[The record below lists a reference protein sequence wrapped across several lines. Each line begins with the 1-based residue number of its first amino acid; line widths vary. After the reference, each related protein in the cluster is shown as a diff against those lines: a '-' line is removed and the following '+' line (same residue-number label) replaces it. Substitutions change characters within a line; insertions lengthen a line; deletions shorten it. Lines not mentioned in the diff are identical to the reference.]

1 MSFRKLFFSSLI
13 ISFSLAT
20 LAFSVRASDLLILN
34 GTAIHTSLQQDYY
47 YAALFSESRSEDPQ
61 TLLWQDNQRMEITI
75 LVDEWSKRRFTQ
87 HLGQA
92 ITINNTTD
100 DQEHHAKDIA
110 TFNTL
115 FKDYLIR
122 GDRIVINK
130 DADKGTSISI
140 NGIMLMETESHD
152 FFMLFLNTWLGSRPP
167 SSIFKASILGQEA
180 TVDSYMMTS
189 YESLTAS
196 ATRINDL
203 KAWNKKEK
211 TKSKSLPAKAAAKK
225 VKKII
230 NEEAIAAK
238 SIAKKPEPIIVE
250 TQPTRYVEA
259 TEFIESEDMSSTLE
273 AEHTPFSF
281 DEGNATTITDLKK
294 NANPNAEDYS
304 TGSDNPASLLASNTK
319 DNSLAKN
326 ALAEINE
333 QKKELLKIYRSTILT
348 STYKKIVY
356 PSSAIDKNQQ
366 GKVVLKVIVNR
377 SGKVQSIDLKEK
389 SKYKLLNKAADRA
402 VTKAHFPSVPSELEG
417 NEFEF
422 LLPIKFSL
430 N

>member
-75 LVDEWSKRRFTQ
+75 LVNEWSKRRFTQ

-130 DADKGTSISI
+130 DADKGTTISI
-140 NGIMLMETESHD
+140 NGITLMETESHD
-152 FFMLFLNTWLGSRPP
+152 FFTLFLNTWLGSRPP

-211 TKSKSLPAKAAAKK
+211 PKSKSLPAKAAAKK

-230 NEEAIAAK
+230 NEKAIAAK

-273 AEHTPFSF
+273 AKHTPFSF
-281 DEGNATTITDLKK
+281 DEENATTITDLKK

>member
-1 MSFRKLFFSSLI
+1 
-13 ISFSLAT
+13 
-20 LAFSVRASDLLILN
+20 
-34 GTAIHTSLQQDYY
+34 
-47 YAALFSESRSEDPQ
+47 
-61 TLLWQDNQRMEITI
+61 
-75 LVDEWSKRRFTQ
+75 
-87 HLGQA
+87 
-92 ITINNTTD
+92 
-100 DQEHHAKDIA
+100 
-110 TFNTL
+110 
-115 FKDYLIR
+115 
-122 GDRIVINK
+122 
-130 DADKGTSISI
+130 
-140 NGIMLMETESHD
+140 METESHD
-152 FFMLFLNTWLGSRPP
+152 FFTLFLNTWLGSRPP

-230 NEEAIAAK
+230 NEKAIAAK

-304 TGSDNPASLLASNTK
+304 TGSDNPASLLAFNSK
-319 DNSLAKN
+319 DNSLAEN

-366 GKVVLKVIVNR
+366 GKL
-377 SGKVQSIDLKEK
+377 
-389 SKYKLLNKAADRA
+389 Y
-402 VTKAHFPSVPSELEG
+402 
-417 NEFEF
+417 
-422 LLPIKFSL
+422 
-430 N
+430 

>member
-1 MSFRKLFFSSLI
+1 M
-13 ISFSLAT
+13 
-20 LAFSVRASDLLILN
+20 LN
-34 GTAIHTSLQQDYY
+34 GTAIHTSLQLDYY
-47 YAALFSESRSEDPQ
+47 YAALFSESPSEDSQ

-92 ITINNTTD
+92 IAINNTTD

-122 GDRIVINK
+122 GDRIVISKNI
-130 DADKGTSISI
+130 DKGTQISI
-140 NGIMLMETESHD
+140 NGITLMETKSHD
-152 FFMLFLNTWLGSRPP
+152 FFTLFLNTWLGARPP

-203 KAWNKKEK
+203 KKWNKQEAPKV
-211 TKSKSLPAKAAAKK
+211 KSLPIKTDT
-225 VKKII
+225 KKIEKNIAEI
-230 NEEAIAAK
+230 NIAEKETVVAKTIDIKTVPIIIAA
-238 SIAKKPEPIIVE
+238 
-250 TQPTRYVEA
+250 QPRYA
-259 TEFIESEDMSSTLE
+259 NTTEFIESEDIS
-273 AEHTPFSF
+273 
-281 DEGNATTITDLKK
+281 TTISAEYSPFNLDEENTTTTTNLKK
-294 NANPNAEDYS
+294 SSHPDDANKSLAK
-304 TGSDNPASLLASNTK
+304 DNPASLLASNTK
-319 DNSLAKN
+319 DDILAQN

-333 QKKELLKIYRSTILT
+333 QKKHLLKLYRSTILT

-366 GKVVLKVIVNR
+366 GKVVLKVTVDR

-389 SKYKLLNKAADRA
+389 SEFKLLNKAADRA

-417 NEFEF
+417 DEFEF

>member
-1 MSFRKLFFSSLI
+1 MSFRKLFFSSLV
-13 ISFSLAT
+13 ISCSLAT
-20 LAFSVRASDLLILN
+20 LAFSVRASDLLVLN

-211 TKSKSLPAKAAAKK
+211 PKSKSLPAKAAAKK

-230 NEEAIAAK
+230 NEKAIAAK

-281 DEGNATTITDLKK
+281 DEENATTITDLKK

>member
-1 MSFRKLFFSSLI
+1 MSFRKLFFSSLV
-13 ISFSLAT
+13 ISCSLAT
-20 LAFSVRASDLLILN
+20 LAFSVRASDLLVLN

-152 FFMLFLNTWLGSRPP
+152 FFTLFLNTWLGSRPP

-211 TKSKSLPAKAAAKK
+211 PKSKSLPAKAAAKK

-230 NEEAIAAK
+230 NEKAIAAK

-281 DEGNATTITDLKK
+281 DEENATTITDLKK

>member
-20 LAFSVRASDLLILN
+20 LAFSVRASDLLVLN

-230 NEEAIAAK
+230 NEKAIAAK

-281 DEGNATTITDLKK
+281 DEENATTITDLKK

>member
-1 MSFRKLFFSSLI
+1 MSFRKLFLSTLI
-13 ISFSLAT
+13 ISCSIAA
-20 LAFSVRASDLLILN
+20 LAFPARASDQLILN

-92 ITINNTTD
+92 IAINNTTD

-110 TFNTL
+110 TFKTL

-122 GDRIVINK
+122 GDRIVISK
-130 DADKGTSISI
+130 DVDKGTKISI
-140 NGIMLMETESHD
+140 NGITLMETKSHE
-152 FFMLFLNTWLGSRPP
+152 FFTLFLNTWLGSRPP
-167 SSIFKASILGQEA
+167 SSIFKSSILGQET
-180 TVDSYMMTS
+180 TVDTYMMTS
-189 YESLTAS
+189 YESLSAS
-196 ATRINDL
+196 PTRINDL
-203 KAWNKKEK
+203 KKWQKKAPKK
-211 TKSKSLPAKAAAKK
+211 TKSSSIKKVAKK
-225 VKKII
+225 AIEVDQEDEVAVKSTVE
-230 NEEAIAAK
+230 N
-238 SIAKKPEPIIVE
+238 PEPFIIE
-250 TQPTRYVEA
+250 AQPKYIDTPD
-259 TEFIESEDMSSTLE
+259 FIEPEDMV
-273 AEHTPFSF
+273 
-281 DEGNATTITDLKK
+281 TTITTEHTSFTFDEDETSTATNIKK
-294 NANPNAEDYS
+294 ASHPDTVDKTA
-304 TGSDNPASLLASNTK
+304 GSDNPASLLASNSK
-319 DNSLAKN
+319 DDELAN
-326 ALAEINE
+326 IALAEINE
-333 QKKELLKIYRSTILT
+333 QKKHLLKLYRSTILT

-366 GKVVLKVIVNR
+366 GKVVLKVIVDR

-389 SKYKLLNKAADRA
+389 SKFKLLNKAADRA

-417 NEFEF
+417 DEFEF

>member
-1 MSFRKLFFSSLI
+1 MSFRKLFFFTLI
-13 ISFSLAT
+13 FSCSIVSTSA
-20 LAFSVRASDLLILN
+20 SASDQLLLN

-47 YAALFSESRSEDPQ
+47 YAALFSESRSDDPQ
-61 TLLWQDNQRMEITI
+61 TLLWQENQRMEITI

-92 ITINNTTD
+92 IAINNTAD

-115 FKDYLIR
+115 IKDYLIR

-130 DADKGTSISI
+130 DIDKGTAISI
-140 NGIMLMETESHD
+140 NGITLMETKSHD
-152 FFMLFLNTWLGSRPP
+152 FFGLFLNTWLGARPP
-167 SSIFKASILGQEA
+167 SSIFKASILGQQS
-180 TVDSYMMTS
+180 TVDSSMMTS

-196 ATRINDL
+196 NTRINDL
-203 KAWNKKEK
+203 KEWNKKEQPKIKVVTKK
-211 TKSKSLPAKAAAKK
+211 TSTKKASKPIQKKVIATKAIVKKAA
-225 VKKII
+225 
-230 NEEAIAAK
+230 
-238 SIAKKPEPIIVE
+238 PIIIE
-250 TQPTRYVEA
+250 TQPRYVDTTELIESADMATTIAADHTPLNFDENTVEA
-259 TEFIESEDMSSTLE
+259 TS
-273 AEHTPFSF
+273 
-281 DEGNATTITDLKK
+281 LKK
-294 NANPNAEDYS
+294 AIDPNS
-304 TGSDNPASLLASNTK
+304 LLLASNTK
-319 DNSLAKN
+319 DNDLANN
-326 ALAEINE
+326 ALAELNK
-333 QKKELLKIYRSTILT
+333 QKKQLLKFYRSTILT

-366 GKVVLKVIVNR
+366 GKVVLKVIVDR

-389 SKYKLLNKAADRA
+389 SKFKLLNKAANRA

-417 NEFEF
+417 DEFEF